1 MKVKVNLQFFG
12 GRGAGSSSGGGTG
25 GVSGDDILGT
35 RSLVSAREGNQTM
48 VDETLGV
55 FRQVE
60 QEYGAVV
67 TDIQLATMKG
77 NSQAI
82 AYYDWGGNVAINEKY
97 FNKKTMDTAY
107 EMCVKSGFHPSNGN
121 RTALEAVV
129 AHELGHKLTAD
140 IASKIGLT
148 GIDGGLHSAASR
160 VVNEAMKGTKH
171 KSSGS
176 FAKKIS
182 GYATHN
188 AAETVAEA
196 FCDVFC
202 NGSKAKPESRA
213 VVKVIDGYLKG
224 AK

>member
-25 GVSGDDILGT
+25 GVSGADILGT
-35 RSLVSAREGNQTM
+35 RSLVSAREGNQAM

-77 NSQAI
+77 STQAI
-82 AYYDWGGNVAINEKY
+82 AYYDFEGNIAINEKY
-97 FNKKTMDTAY
+97 FNKKTMDAAY
-107 EMCVKSGFHPSNGN
+107 AKCVESGFHPSNGN

-140 IASKIGLT
+140 IADRMGFQGFSGL
-148 GIDGGLHSAASR
+148 DRAADR
-160 VVNEAMKGTKH
+160 VVGEAIKKTKH
-171 KSSGS
+171 KNSGS
-176 FAKKIS
+176 FAAKIS
-182 GYATHN
+182 GYAKQN
-188 AAETVAEA
+188 SAETIAEA
-196 FCDVFC
+196 FSDVFC
-202 NGSKAKPESRA
+202 NGKKARAESRA
-213 VVKVIDGYLKG
+213 IVDVLDSYLKG
-224 AK
+224 AN